1 MFLFLILPILV
12 SGFICC
18 HILPSEKYKLH
29 RFEGQYLYLKSAK
42 LGLLCLA
49 LSTLSIL
56 FLNYFIPPQIC
67 SISINIISAIT
78 ELVNALKV
86 VEPKSTLATQISWLI
101 IFSTS
106 MLVTPFILMWFENI
120 ILPLRLE
127 TKKVKE
133 MLIGQ
138 LLSDSP
144 LDFILYEA
152 LIEKDRKTA
161 LMLSLSDRKVYVG
174 QVISMGEPNEI
185 EGPDQEVKIIPIMS
199 GYRDKDTLKVK
210 FTTHYDGEKDKDL
223 TIVLRQDLISS
234 VSEFEFDTYN
244 RLNPIKKVWKPIPF

>member
-42 LGLLCLA
+42 LGLMCLL
-49 LSTLSIL
+49 LSTTLIL
-56 FLNYFIPPQIC
+56 LINYYIPSRIC
-67 SISINIISAIT
+67 IIPLDIISAVT
-78 ELVNALKV
+78 KLVNALKI
-86 VEPKSTLATQISWLI
+86 VEPKSILETQISWLL

-106 MLVTPFILMWFENI
+106 ILTMPFLLRRLENI
-120 ILPLRLE
+120 LLPKFLE
-127 TKKVKE
+127 TEKVKE

-144 LDFILYEA
+144 LDSALYEA
-152 LIEKDRKTA
+152 LIEKERETA

-174 QVISMGEPNEI
+174 KVISMGEPNEV
-185 EGPDQEVKIIPIMS
+185 EGPDQEVTIIPIMS

-234 VSEFEFDTYN
+234 VSEFEFDTYD
-244 RLNPIKKVWKPIPF
+244 RLNPVKQAWTPI